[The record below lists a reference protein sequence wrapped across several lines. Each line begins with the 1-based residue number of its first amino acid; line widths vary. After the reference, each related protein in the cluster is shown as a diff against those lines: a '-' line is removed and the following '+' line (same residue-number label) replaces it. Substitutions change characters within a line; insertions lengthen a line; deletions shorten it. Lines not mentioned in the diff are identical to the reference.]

1 MRHVHFSHKVYT
13 PKKYYDDFLR
23 KSGEGV
29 CECGHETTFRN
40 AGNGYL
46 EFCSHA
52 CFINSEKTRTN
63 MSVKASGR
71 KQSPET
77 IQKRI
82 ANTNQL
88 SKEKARQATCLEKYG
103 VNNAILIPGMIE
115 KIQNVCLAKYGTRSP
130 AQRKNSSHG
139 KWKNITID
147 GKTFKVQ
154 GYEDV
159 FLERISEFGFS
170 LDCLAQG
177 RKNCPTIPWI
187 DSNNVSHVYFPDFF
201 VQSEN
206 LLIEIKSSWT
216 FKNNEVS
223 TIAKLDAAKKIGYR
237 TLCIIFSSRKDKN
250 PRMIT

>member
-46 EFCSHA
+46 EFCCHA

-82 ANTNQL
+82 ANTNQSL
-88 SKEKARQATCLEKYG
+88 IIGNPCLNLHWLNWQLFGTCPRQFWQQGSFLILQLEELFLTRILVYVLDELRTCVAGE
-103 VNNAILIPGMIE
+103 
-115 KIQNVCLAKYGTRSP
+115 T
-130 AQRKNSSHG
+130 
-139 KWKNITID
+139 
-147 GKTFKVQ
+147 
-154 GYEDV
+154 
-159 FLERISEFGFS
+159 
-170 LDCLAQG
+170 
-177 RKNCPTIPWI
+177 
-187 DSNNVSHVYFPDFF
+187 
-201 VQSEN
+201 
-206 LLIEIKSSWT
+206 
-216 FKNNEVS
+216 
-223 TIAKLDAAKKIGYR
+223 YR
-237 TLCIIFSSRKDKN
+237 H
-250 PRMIT
+250 PRA